1 MDKPRKKKVS
11 REPVKHKSADS
22 SSFKLPKQ
30 GPSAA
35 LEWPMRLNKYI
46 AAAGVCARRAA
57 AELVK
62 AGKVSVNGAVVLEPG
77 VLVEA
82 TDKVAY
88 NGKVIRPSE
97 NFMYILLNK
106 PKNYLTT
113 TSDDRG
119 RLSVLDLIREAGR
132 ERLFPVGRLDR
143 NTTGLLLITNDGE
156 LAQRLSHPSNNIRKT
171 YFVELDKPVTDKDMK
186 AIADGLTLEDGPVE
200 VDGLAWPDAARR
212 NEVLVELHSGR
223 NRIIRRMFEHLGYEV
238 YNLDRTG
245 YAGLD
250 KKNLPRG
257 RYRHLTDREIIM
269 LRHFIGRKKGLD
281 PAKKDERPKQ

>member
-1 MDKPRKKKVS
+1 MDKPHKKKVS
-11 REPVKHKSADS
+11 REPVKHKSTDS
-22 SSFKLPKQ
+22 SSFKLHNT

-57 AELVK
+57 ADLVK
-62 AGKVSVNGAVVLEPG
+62 SGKVSVNGAVVLQPG
-77 VLVEA
+77 ILVEA
-82 TDKVAY
+82 TDTVEC
-88 NGKVIRPSE
+88 NGKVVKPTE
-97 NFMYILLNK
+97 VFLYILLNK

-113 TSDDRG
+113 TADDRG
-119 RLSVLDLIREAGR
+119 RHSVLDLIRESGQH
-132 ERLFPVGRLDR
+132 RLFPVGRLDR

-186 AIADGLTLEDGPVE
+186 AIADGLTLEDGPVS

-212 NEVLVELHSGR
+212 NEVLIELHSGR
-223 NRIIRRMFEHLGYEV
+223 NRIIRRIFEHLGYEV
-238 YNLDRTG
+238 HNLDRTG

-269 LRHFIGRKKGLD
+269 LRHFIGRKKGLE
-281 PAKKDERPKQ
+281 PQKKVEPPKQ